1 MPTECE
7 IKFDSNP
14 NGVYFSGQTLTG
26 HVELRLDNPK
36 KVKNLKLIISG
47 CAEVKWTK
55 NKIKRNGAAVV
66 NRSGRIKRETYSGKE
81 EFITSEF
88 ALIPRVDDDAIE
100 IPAGTHEYTFSC
112 QIPPQAATSFE
123 GELGKVRYTI
133 RAVLV
138 RPWKF
143 DQTCTIAFTVLQPL
157 DLNQEVTKLG
167 QPKKIDR
174 SRRFCCWPCISGPMS
189 FSIELPVSG
198 YVPGQKIPITVSLNN
213 ASNVPIRGIRS
224 KLVRK
229 VYFISQTPSR
239 KTRSVTKTV
248 TKILTP
254 VTNDES
260 DQYTQDLMIPAT
272 APTGK
277 CSILTIDYELKV
289 QIQLGG
295 CRSNQEYTIPITI
308 GTVPFTTTTPT
319 SATVPPLAP
328 TEDVMN
334 VSGLGW
340 IGGMPIPSVANSVP
354 PSSMPLLPNAQMSP
368 KPPYPTSPAPPAIG
382 FLPPSYQ
389 EVMNQSAVNM
399 NDGEPN
405 AIGFQAYIPR
415 YPVYNFGSPVRM

>member
-14 NGVYFSGQTLTG
+14 NGVYYSGQTLTG

-55 NKIKRNGAAVV
+55 SKIKRKNGVAAT
-66 NRSGRIKRETYSGKE
+66 RCSRRIKRETYTGKE
-81 EFITSEF
+81 EFITSEI
-88 ALIPRVDDDAIE
+88 ALIPRVNDDAIE
-100 IPAGTHEYTFSC
+100 IPAGTHEYKFSC

-123 GELGKVRYTI
+123 GEHGKVRYTI
-133 RAVLV
+133 RAVLD

-143 DQTCTIAFTVLQPL
+143 DQTCTIAFTVLHPL
-157 DLNQEVTKLG
+157 DLNTEFAKLG

-174 SRRFCCWPCISGPMS
+174 SRSFWWWPFKSGPMC

-198 YVPGQKIPITVSLNN
+198 YVSGQKIPITVSLNN

-229 VYFISQTPSR
+229 VNFISQAPTQKAR
-239 KTRSVTKTV
+239 TVTKTV
-248 TKILTP
+248 AKLLTS
-254 VTNDES
+254 VTNDKS
-260 DQYTQDLMIPAT
+260 NQYTQDLVIPAT

-277 CSILTIDYELKV
+277 CLILTVEYELKV

-308 GTVPFTTTTPT
+308 GTVPFTAASRA
-319 SATVPPLAP
+319 SAPPPVEEALN
-328 TEDVMN
+328 T
-334 VSGLGW
+334 SGLGW
-340 IGGMPIPSVANSVP
+340 IGGMPMPCAVNNGP
-354 PSSMPLLPNAQMSP
+354 PSSMPLLPNAQSSP
-368 KPPYPTSPAPPAIG
+368 KPLPYPAAPGPPAIG

-389 EVMNQSAVNM
+389 EAMNQSAVHV

-405 AIGFQAYIPR
+405 AIGFQAYIPK
-415 YPVYNFGSPVRM
+415 YPVYNFASPIRM